1 MSHNVKFRARL
12 YGSVAPV
19 LFGFASLGSTAAF
32 AACEGPG
39 APTTTQ
45 TRCVAAIQLPK
56 PLQSYD
62 ISWVNPQRAEY
73 YLADRSNNA
82 IDIIDT
88 EQLTFKRSLGQGLFK
103 GLKFN
108 GAGTAADN
116 AHSGPNG
123 VVTHGRWVY
132 AGDGDSSLKVLDLD
146 SPPLFALKASVSTGG
161 STRLDEMALTTDG
174 KYLIAANN
182 AEDPPFVTLFKAN
195 GDAPANSVGP
205 ASILKKTIIDPA
217 IVPGGF
223 GLSIEQPTWDPRT
236 KRFYTSVPIIA
247 DNPTAC
253 NYGQLPAASSAPACS
268 GGLLVT
274 DPLKPKAVEGAF
286 DPVTNTGVVK
296 LINCGPN
303 GATTADF
310 DNLLLGCTPGNLP
323 GSTTTLV
330 INAKTKNQTSVNG
343 ITGSDEVWFNEGDDR
358 YYLGAS
364 KAVKP
369 AGSPLGSGAVLGIV
383 NVTSVLVETI
393 PQSSGSHSVA
403 ADSKRNLIFVP
414 QNFTRPVTKPLTK
427 SNVGTDTNTT
437 DLPGSPTVGQLLCG
451 GTDGCVVVYRHDVD
465 DDDDKKDGSRRT
477 AQDRDR

>member
-1 MSHNVKFRARL
+1 LRAYL
-12 YGSVAPV
+12 YGTVAPV
-19 LFGFASLGSTAAF
+19 LFGVASLTSTSAI
-32 AACEGPG
+32 AACQGPG

-45 TRCVAAIQLPK
+45 TKCIKAIPLPK

-82 IDIIDT
+82 IDIINT
-88 EQLTFKRSLGQGLFK
+88 QNLTYKRSLGQGLFK

-108 GAGTAADN
+108 AAGTAADN

-132 AGDGDSSLKVLDLD
+132 AGDGDSTLKVLDLD
-146 SPPLFALKASVSTGG
+146 SPPAFALKATIPTGG

-174 KYLIAANN
+174 SLLLAANN
-182 AEDPPFVTLFKAN
+182 AEDPPFATLFTAN
-195 GDAPANSVGP
+195 GDSSANGVSV
-205 ASILKKTIIDPA
+205 IMKTIIDLT
-217 IVPGGF
+217 IVPSGF
-223 GLSIEQPTWDPRT
+223 GLAIEQPTWDPKT
-236 KRFYTSVPIIA
+236 KRFYTSIPIIA
-247 DNPTAC
+247 NNPTGC
-253 NYGQLPAASSAPACS
+253 NYGQLPGAVTCS

-274 DPLKPKAVEGAF
+274 DPLHPKAIEGAF

-369 AGSPLGSGAVLGIV
+369 AGSPLGSGAVLGVV
-383 NVTSVLVETI
+383 NITSVLVETI

-414 QNFTRPVTKPLTK
+414 QNFTRPVTTPLNTT
-427 SNVGTDTNTT
+427 NIGTDVNTT
-437 DLPGSPTVGQLLCG
+437 AGPGSPTVGQLICG
-451 GTDGCVVVYRHDVD
+451 GIDGCIAVYLHDVD
-465 DDDDKKDGSRRT
+465 DDDERG
-477 AQDRDR
+477 DRDRDRGDGDRR

>member
-1 MSHNVKFRARL
+1 MSRNKKLRAYL
-12 YGSVAPV
+12 YGTVA
-19 LFGFASLGSTAAF
+19 FGVASLASTGAIAAP
-32 AACEGPG
+32 CQGPG

-45 TRCVAAIQLPK
+45 TKCVTAILLPK

-88 EQLTFKRSLGQGLFK
+88 QNLTYKRSLGLGLFK

-108 GAGTAADN
+108 ATGTAGDN
-116 AHSGPNG
+116 NHSGPNG

-132 AGDGDSSLKVLDLD
+132 AGDGDSTLKVLDLD
-146 SPPLFALKASVSTGG
+146 SPPALALKATISTGG
-161 STRLDEMALTTDG
+161 TTRLDEMALTTDG

-182 AEDPPFVTLFKAN
+182 AEDPPFATLFTAN
-195 GDAPANSVGP
+195 GDAPANSV
-205 ASILKKTIIDPA
+205 SIIRKTIIAPS
-217 IVPGGF
+217 IVPSGF
-223 GLSIEQPTWDPRT
+223 GLSIEQPTWDPKT

-247 DNPTAC
+247 NNPTGC
-253 NYGQLPAASSAPACS
+253 NYGQLTSPPPGTPNCS

-274 DPLKPKAVEGAF
+274 DPLHPKSVEGAF
-286 DPVTNTGVVK
+286 DPVTNTGVVP

-369 AGSPLGSGAVLGIV
+369 AGSPLGSGAVLGVV
-383 NVTSVLVETI
+383 NITSVLVETI

-414 QNFTRPVTKPLTK
+414 QNFTRPVTTPLNTG
-427 SNVGTDTNTT
+427 NVGTDTNTT
-437 DLPGSPTVGQLLCG
+437 AGAGSPTVGQLICG
-451 GTDGCVVVYRHDVD
+451 SNDGCIAVYRHNVD
-465 DDDDKKDGSRRT
+465 DDDEHE
-477 AQDRDR
+477 DRDREHDRDRDRR